1 MKLQLANYRSCLLLC
16 MPFSS
21 SPFQT
26 HHFPLNWGLIPTGK
40 RCPFFITH
48 GAAFIPL
55 EKKEESRGGGF
66 SPFVP
71 ISNWGT
77 QRLGQGAMQGYPMAG
92 EHSRLCIPF
101 QAGLAALCGAA
112 GHTEVAFG
120 EWRYHQSTAMQS
132 CRTRSTS
139 IGAASRGR
147 RHSLTKGTHLGHV
160 AGPGHPSTAHPHGP
174 KGSPSLSH
182 GVLLLQSCSGSLIIF
197 HPTPG
202 LNGKIKPFAN
212 CHSEKN
218 PCHTTTALQNK

>member
-26 HHFPLNWGLIPTGK
+26 HHFPLNWGLIPRGK

-48 GAAFIPL
+48 GAASIPL

-92 EHSRLCIPF
+92 EHSSLCIPF
-101 QAGLAALCGAA
+101 QAGLAALCSAA

-139 IGAASRGR
+139 IGAASRGMPQPHQG
-147 RHSLTKGTHLGHV
+147 HSLG
-160 AGPGHPSTAHPHGP
+160 
-174 KGSPSLSH
+174 
-182 GVLLLQSCSGSLIIF
+182 
-197 HPTPG
+197 
-202 LNGKIKPFAN
+202 
-212 CHSEKN
+212 
-218 PCHTTTALQNK
+218 PCHRARASQHSSPTRSQGVSFTFTWSAFITELLWLFDYFPPNPRAEWENKAFRKLSLGEKSMPHHHSSAK